1 MPMGLL
7 SSSRR
12 KQSRDLGD
20 SAADDTHVVC
30 FNGHGDSRR
39 RKSQYPVLVRTRTL
53 STEENHW
60 GSTNGIRE
68 MPVVLQ
74 NGVVSGERELKKLL
88 ADTQPVG
95 RWQDRLKRLLG
106 IYIMP
111 HDAFKALAF
120 LQENMDTAIIAVQD
134 PTQSLGYP
142 ALCINIDH
150 KPQIFDLQ
158 HWKGIMYAL
167 HFELTEPDGRHDIDL
182 VEVKVTRQV
191 TLGSLL
197 GFKFLLHCLSNISW
211 DMLRMLLSLSAGEA
225 LGLLAVMQNLHSRH
239 HGHVD
244 LSTLQ
249 DLYARY
255 PHQMSELGFTV
266 NRRASRKRKEVTWLP
281 PQSSDSANN
290 LEVALIGLFH
300 NGSGLETYI

>member
-1 MPMGLL
+1 M
-7 SSSRR
+7 
-12 KQSRDLGD
+12 
-20 SAADDTHVVC
+20 
-30 FNGHGDSRR
+30 
-39 RKSQYPVLVRTRTL
+39 
-53 STEENHW
+53 
-60 GSTNGIRE
+60 RE
-68 MPVVLQ
+68 REVLQ